1 MFVYR
6 LPMESDVTSAPGGRS
21 FWASIFGGEDIAP
34 SRLGD
39 AVIERLTQAIVDG
52 RLKPGD
58 PLPSE
63 SQIATTFGISKPIAR
78 EALRELAA
86 MGVIQVQQGKVSR
99 VRAIDSGPLA
109 RFFRF
114 AVGRTEQ
121 GLHDAVELRR
131 MLEPPIAKLAAQRHT
146 EADLGVLR
154 GILSRMEATL
164 GDIPRW
170 IEADLAFHAHV
181 ATMSQNALAVLQ
193 MKGLEPVVREMMVR
207 FNDRAARTH
216 SDWRE
221 TYDRHVRIADAIAA
235 GTPEA
240 AERAMHDHFSAADAA
255 IAEIFGRLP
264 SVREAKNRRKPK

>member
-1 MFVYR
+1 MDRNLDDVRASSTAWTAIF
-6 LPMESDVTSAPGGRS
+6 SDEG
-21 FWASIFGGEDIAP
+21 IAP

-52 RLKPGD
+52 RLRPGA

-63 SQIATTFGISKPIAR
+63 GQIAATFGISKPIAR

-131 MLEPPIAKLAAQRHT
+131 MLEPQIAKLAAQRHT
-146 EADLGVLR
+146 EADLAVLR
-154 GILSRMEATL
+154 DILTRMETTL
-164 GDIPRW
+164 GDVPRW
-170 IEADLAFHAHV
+170 IEADLAFH
-181 ATMSQNALAVLQ
+181 
-193 MKGLEPVVREMMVR
+193 G
-207 FNDRAARTH
+207 
-216 SDWRE
+216 
-221 TYDRHVRIADAIAA
+221 
-235 GTPEA
+235 
-240 AERAMHDHFSAADAA
+240 
-255 IAEIFGRLP
+255 
-264 SVREAKNRRKPK
+264 

>member
-1 MFVYR
+1 MDKDQR
-6 LPMESDVTSAPGGRS
+6 IGAADD
-21 FWASIFGGEDIAP
+21 WAALFGAGDIAP

-63 SQIATTFGISKPIAR
+63 REIAASFGISKPIAR

-99 VRAIDSGPLA
+99 IRAIGSAPLE

-131 MLEPPIAKLAAQRHT
+131 MLEPQIARLAASRHSA
-146 EADLGVLR
+146 ADLARLHE
-154 GILSRMEATL
+154 ILAAMQDAL
-164 GDIPRW
+164 GDVPRW
-170 IEADLAFHAHV
+170 IAADLAFHGQLA
-181 ATMSQNALAVLQ
+181 AMTRNALVALQ
-193 MKGLEPVVREMMVR
+193 MRGLEPVIGEMMVR
-207 FNDRAARTH
+207 FNDRAARTRA
-216 SDWRE
+216 DWKQTLE
-221 TYDRHVRIADAIAA
+221 RHVRIADAITSGDPKAA
-235 GTPEA
+235 EA
-240 AERAMHDHFSAADAA
+240 AMQRHFEAADDA
-255 IAEIFGRLP
+255 IAEIFGKSTRQ
-264 SVREAKNRRKPK
+264 RRRKP

>member
-1 MFVYR
+1 MDR
-6 LPMESDVTSAPGGRS
+6 DLDTPPAASTA
-21 FWASIFGGEDIAP
+21 WTSIFSDEEIAP
-34 SRLGD
+34 IRLGD

-63 SQIATTFGISKPIAR
+63 SQIAATFRISKPIAR

-99 VRAIDSGPLA
+99 VRAIDSGPLE

-114 AVGRTEQ
+114 AVGRTQQ

-131 MLEPPIAKLAAQRHT
+131 MLEPQIASLAAQRHT
-146 EADLGVLR
+146 AGDLIVLEE
-154 GILSRMEATL
+154 ILTAMEAAL

-170 IEADLAFHAHV
+170 IAADLAFHGQIA
-181 ATMSQNALAVLQ
+181 AMSHNGLVVLQ

-207 FNDRAARTH
+207 FNDRAARTRA
-216 SDWRE
+216 DWRV
-221 TYDRHVRIADAIAA
+221 TYERHVRIADAVASRGA
-235 GTPEA
+235 QV
-240 AERAMHDHFSAADAA
+240 AERVMRDHFAAADAA

-264 SVREAKNRRKPK
+264 AVNTMNKGRKAK

>member
-1 MFVYR
+1 MDRDPDPV
-6 LPMESDVTSAPGGRS
+6 SAAPAA
-21 FWASIFGGEDIAP
+21 WTAIFADEEIAP

-63 SQIATTFGISKPIAR
+63 SQIAATFGISKPIAR

-99 VRAIDSGPLA
+99 VRAIDSGPLE

-114 AVGRTEQ
+114 AVGRTQQ

-131 MLEPPIAKLAAQRHT
+131 MLEPQIASLAAQRHT
-146 EADLGVLR
+146 EADLAALR
-154 GILSRMEATL
+154 EILAAMEASL

-170 IEADLAFHAHV
+170 IVADLAFHGQIA
-181 ATMSQNALAVLQ
+181 AMSHNGLVVLQ

-207 FNDRAARTH
+207 FNDRAARTRA
-216 SDWRE
+216 DWRE
-221 TYDRHVRIADAIAA
+221 TFERHVRIADAVASGGA
-235 GTPEA
+235 EA
-240 AERAMHDHFSAADAA
+240 AERAMRDHFAAADAA

-264 SVREAKNRRKPK
+264 AVKNAKKGRKTK